1 MIATSEIKVGSAFM
15 FEGNPFIVQKKLGQQ
30 GGRQGITV
38 KLRVKNIATGGTQ
51 DLGIDA
57 GEKFDEVDL
66 EEKTVKLSY
75 IDGDD
80 FHFMDQET
88 YEDVLL
94 SKEDLGD
101 NAGYISPDDDY
112 DIFITYYEGKP
123 VGVKLPVNV
132 TRTITYC
139 EPGVKGDTSG
149 KSTKPATL
157 DTSGKST
164 KPATLD
170 TGIEVKVPLFCN
182 TDDRIVID
190 TRDGSFVERAKDK

>member
-1 MIATSEIKVGSAFM
+1 MIATSEIKVGSAFL

-75 IDGDD
+75 LDGDD

-157 DTSGKST
+157 DT
-164 KPATLD
+164 
-170 TGIEVKVPLFCN
+170 GIEVKVPLFCN

>member
-1 MIATSEIKVGSAFM
+1 MISTNEIRVGSAFIV
-15 FEGNPFIVQKKLGQQ
+15 EGEPLIVQKKLGQK

-38 KLRVKNIATGGTQ
+38 NLRVKNIVTGGTK

-57 GEKFDEVDL
+57 GDKFQEVEL
-66 EEKTVKLSY
+66 ESKTVKLSY

-88 YEDVLL
+88 YDEVLL
-94 SKEDLGD
+94 GRDDLGD
-101 NAGYISPDDDY
+101 NADYISPDDDY
-112 DIFITYYEGKP
+112 DVQVTYYEGKP
-123 VGVKLPVNV
+123 VGIDLPTQVV
-132 TRTITYC
+132 RTITYC

-149 KSTKPATL
+149 KSL
-157 DTSGKST
+157 

-170 TGIEVKVPLFCN
+170 TGIEVRVPLFCN

-190 TRDGSFVERAKDK
+190 TREGAFVERAKDK